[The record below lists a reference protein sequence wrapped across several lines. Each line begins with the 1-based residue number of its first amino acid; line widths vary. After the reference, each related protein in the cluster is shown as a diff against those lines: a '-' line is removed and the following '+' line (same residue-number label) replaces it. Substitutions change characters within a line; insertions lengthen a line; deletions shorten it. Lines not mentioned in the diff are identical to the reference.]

1 MNRSAVQIC
10 LGPQN
15 FKIIIMS
22 DFKSRLND
30 EKVELDSKIEKLDSF
45 LKSDNVKNIDSIQFS
60 LLNVQSQVMKSYSQ
74 ILLARIELL
83 N

>member
-1 MNRSAVQIC
+1 
-10 LGPQN
+10 
-15 FKIIIMS
+15 MS

-45 LKSDNVKNIDSIQFS
+45 LESDNVKNIDSVQVS
-60 LLNVQSQVMKSYSQ
+60 LLNIQSQAMKTYSQ
-74 ILLARIELL
+74 ILLERITLL

>member
-1 MNRSAVQIC
+1 
-10 LGPQN
+10 
-15 FKIIIMS
+15 MS

-30 EKVELDSKIEKLDSF
+30 EKAELDDKIEKLDSF
-45 LKSDNVKNIDSIQFS
+45 LKSDNVKNIDSVQVS

-74 ILLARIELL
+74 ILLERITLL

>member
-1 MNRSAVQIC
+1 
-10 LGPQN
+10 
-15 FKIIIMS
+15 MS

-45 LKSDNVKNIDSIQFS
+45 LKSDNVKNIDSVQFS
-60 LLNVQSQVMKSYSQ
+60 LLNVQSQVMKTYSQ
-74 ILLARIELL
+74 ILEERITLL